1 SDLSPSRSSSTS
13 EARAGAHRDSH
24 DAEGPV
30 GLEGSPKRGKRT
42 RKRVC
47 PPGTQ
52 KNGLVTNS
60 LSVLIER
67 CVPTS
72 VANVHP
78 RNDATL
84 VRHAPLTPTQ
94 VSSTAAVGS
103 KITHT
108 GCAMHL
114 SVATRNWLYFGLATV
129 VSLISVR
136 AKKYPLADYPAYMRI
151 SEALAMTIAAAIP
164 AFAAQLWM
172 KKPRAYHLWTVL
184 LSLGAAFGQ

>member
-1 SDLSPSRSSSTS
+1 
-13 EARAGAHRDSH
+13 
-24 DAEGPV
+24 
-30 GLEGSPKRGKRT
+30 
-42 RKRVC
+42 
-47 PPGTQ
+47 
-52 KNGLVTNS
+52 
-60 LSVLIER
+60 
-67 CVPTS
+67 
-72 VANVHP
+72 
-78 RNDATL
+78 
-84 VRHAPLTPTQ
+84 
-94 VSSTAAVGS
+94 
-103 KITHT
+103 
-108 GCAMHL
+108 MHL